1 MASSSWRSG
10 IHWCFDLLQL
20 WGQQLKMEIF
30 FLVDQSLMQ
39 SWWKT

>member
-20 WGQQLKMEIF
+20 WGQQLKMGMF
-30 FLVDQSLMQ
+30 FLVDQPLMQ